1 MVKSFARDMLVYL
14 PTKLLPALTG
24 LITTPILTRIFLP
37 DEYGDWAL
45 AVGVTDFLFALA
57 MSGIGTA
64 ALRFFPAY
72 KAKSN
77 LAGFFSNV
85 LAMTALVAGGTS
97 VLSAL
102 GLLFLKGQIA
112 NTLYPLLWISI
123 SIFAVNSF
131 YTIFMEVLR
140 IQQKSGL
147 YTRLNLTNYYGSLV
161 LGLVFVLAFSL
172 RIEGLMYGA
181 LLIQLVAIPLLVRAT
196 MQGVKV
202 SSSLVDTSSMAVIWA
217 FAWPLAFG
225 NTAFWGLRL
234 SDRFVIEFFRPGIE
248 VGLYA
253 AVYNIS
259 DRTINLVVTL
269 FLMSLG
275 PTVAN
280 SWENQGREKTEQLLT
295 RLTRLFLLICLP
307 ITVGLTSLAL
317 PFVTLL
323 TGEAY
328 HEGYR
333 IVGFVAFSTF
343 AWGLSRIA
351 CWGLILNNKTLQFA
365 INQLLAGALN
375 IGLNLL
381 LVPVYGYTV
390 AAVTTLIGYILL
402 LALQAYS
409 SRKYLTWKVPLG
421 TLLRIGG
428 AALLMGIAVY
438 GTNALDLGNTDFIPT
453 LGKIALG
460 TLIYTGALWV
470 FGEITVSEKE
480 MAKRYFLKLIWRE
493 K

>member
-1 MVKSFARDMLVYL
+1 MLIYL
-14 PTKLLPALTG
+14 PTKVLPALTG

-37 DEYGDWAL
+37 EEYGDWAL
-45 AVGVTDFLFALA
+45 ALGVTDFLFAIA

-72 KAKSN
+72 KAKDTLN
-77 LAGFFSNV
+77 GFFSNV
-85 LAMTALVAGGTS
+85 LAMTAAVAGGMGILAA
-97 VLSAL
+97 VGLAL
-102 GLLFLKGQIA
+102 FRGRIDAALF
-112 NTLYPLLWISI
+112 PLLRISI
-123 SIFAVNSF
+123 LIFAVNSF

-147 YTRLNLTNYYGSLV
+147 YTRLNLTNYYGGLI
-161 LGLVFVLAFSL
+161 LGLIFVLAFGL
-172 RIEGLMYGA
+172 RIEGLMYGTV
-181 LLIQLVAIPLLVRAT
+181 LVHFFAIPLLIRTTMRGVRVGANLLD
-196 MQGVKV
+196 
-202 SSSLVDTSSMAVIWA
+202 SSSMATIWA
-217 FAWPLAFG
+217 FAWPLTFG

-248 VGLYA
+248 VGLYS

-259 DRTINLVVTL
+259 DRTINLAVTL

-280 SWENQGREKTEQLLT
+280 SWETQGRENTERLLA

-317 PFVTLL
+317 PFITLL

-351 CWGLILNNKTLQFA
+351 CWGLILNNKTLRFA
-365 INQLLAGALN
+365 MNQLLAGALN
-375 IGLNLL
+375 IARV
-381 LVPVYGYTV
+381 VPHSGQRTHWP
-390 AAVTTLIGYILL
+390 G
-402 LALQAYS
+402 
-409 SRKYLTWKVPLG
+409 VPNPA
-421 TLLRIGG
+421 R
-428 AALLMGIAVY
+428 
-438 GTNALDLGNTDFIPT
+438 
-453 LGKIALG
+453 
-460 TLIYTGALWV
+460 
-470 FGEITVSEKE
+470 S
-480 MAKRYFLKLIWRE
+480 
-493 K
+493 

>member
-1 MVKSFARDMLVYL
+1 
-14 PTKLLPALTG
+14 
-24 LITTPILTRIFLP
+24 
-37 DEYGDWAL
+37 
-45 AVGVTDFLFALA
+45 
-57 MSGIGTA
+57 
-64 ALRFFPAY
+64 
-72 KAKSN
+72 
-77 LAGFFSNV
+77 
-85 LAMTALVAGGTS
+85 
-97 VLSAL
+97 
-102 GLLFLKGQIA
+102 
-112 NTLYPLLWISI
+112 
-123 SIFAVNSF
+123 
-131 YTIFMEVLR
+131 
-140 IQQKSGL
+140 
-147 YTRLNLTNYYGSLV
+147 
-161 LGLVFVLAFSL
+161 
-172 RIEGLMYGA
+172 
-181 LLIQLVAIPLLVRAT
+181 
-196 MQGVKV
+196 
-202 SSSLVDTSSMAVIWA
+202 MAVIWA

-269 FLMSLG
+269 FLDEFGSDSGKFVGKSRPAKKQNNCL
-275 PTVAN
+275 PD
-280 SWENQGREKTEQLLT
+280 LPI
-295 RLTRLFLLICLP
+295 LFLLICLP

-333 IVGFVAFSTF
+333 IVGFVAFLLLPGDYPVLRVG
-343 AWGLSRIA
+343 A
-351 CWGLILNNKTLQFA
+351 LISNNKTLQFA

-438 GTNALDLGNTDFIPT
+438 GTNALDCRYVSRPWV
-453 LGKIALG
+453 KIAL
-460 TLIYTGALWV
+460 AH
-470 FGEITVSEKE
+470 
-480 MAKRYFLKLIWRE
+480 
-493 K
+493 

>member
-1 MVKSFARDMLVYL
+1 
-14 PTKLLPALTG
+14 
-24 LITTPILTRIFLP
+24 
-37 DEYGDWAL
+37 
-45 AVGVTDFLFALA
+45 

-77 LAGFFSNV
+77 LSGFFSNV
-85 LAMTALVAGGTS
+85 LAMTAVVAGGTS

-161 LGLVFVLAFSL
+161 LGLVFVLAFGL

-409 SRKYLTWKVPLG
+409 SLKYLTWKVPLE

-438 GTNALDLGNTDFIPT
+438 GTNALDLGNTDLIPT

-470 FGEITVSEKE
+470 FGEITVSEKDI
-480 MAKRYFLKLIWRE
+480 AKRYFLKLIRRE

>member
-1 MVKSFARDMLVYL
+1 MLIYL
-14 PTKLLPALTG
+14 PTKVLPALTG

-37 DEYGDWAL
+37 EEYGDWAL
-45 AVGVTDFLFALA
+45 ALGVTDFLFAIA

-72 KAKSN
+72 KVKDN
-77 LAGFFSNV
+77 LNAFFSNV
-85 LAMTALVAGGTS
+85 LAMTAAVAGGMS
-97 VLSAL
+97 ILAVVGLAL
-102 GLLFLKGQIA
+102 FRGRIDAALF
-112 NTLYPLLWISI
+112 PLLWISI
-123 SIFAVNSF
+123 LIFAVNSF

-140 IQQKSGL
+140 VQQKSGL
-147 YTRLNLTNYYGSLV
+147 FTKLNLTNYYGGLI
-161 LGLVFVLAFSL
+161 LGLIFVLAFGL
-172 RIEGLMYGA
+172 RIEGLMYGTV
-181 LLIQLVAIPLLVRAT
+181 LVQIFAIPLLIRAT
-196 MQGVKV
+196 MQGVRV
-202 SSSLVDTSSMAVIWA
+202 GANLLDSSSMTAIWA

-248 VGLYA
+248 VGLYS

-259 DRTINLVVTL
+259 DRTINLAVML

-280 SWENQGREKTEQLLT
+280 TWETQGRENTERLLA

-307 ITVGLTSLAL
+307 VTVGLTSLAL
-317 PFVTLL
+317 PFITLL

-328 HEGYR
+328 HEAYR

-351 CWGLILNNKTLQFA
+351 CWGLILNNRTFRFA
-365 INQLLAGALN
+365 MNQLLAGALN
-375 IGLNLL
+375 IVLNIL
-381 LVPVYGYTV
+381 LVPVYGYAV
-390 AAVTTLIGYILL
+390 AAVTTLIGYTLL
-402 LALQAYS
+402 LVLQAHA
-409 SRKYLTWKVPLG
+409 SRNYLTWKLPLG
-421 TLLRIGG
+421 SLLRVGG
-428 AALLMGIAVY
+428 AALVMGAAVF
-438 GTNALDLGNTDFIPT
+438 GMNALDVGNTNLIPT

-460 TLIYTGALWV
+460 ASVYAAALWA
-470 FGEITVSEKE
+470 FGEITAEEKG
-480 MAKRYFLKLIWRE
+480 MAKRFLLKLTRRE

>member
-1 MVKSFARDMLVYL
+1 MLVYL
-14 PTKLLPALTG
+14 PTKVLPALTG

-77 LAGFFSNV
+77 LGAFFTNV
-85 LAMTALVAGGTS
+85 FAMTALAAGGMS
-97 VLSAL
+97 ILSAA
-102 GLLFLKGQIA
+102 GLLFFRGRIA
-112 NTLYPLLWISI
+112 ETLFPLLWVSVL
-123 SIFAVNSF
+123 IFAVNSF

-140 IQQKSGL
+140 VQQKSGL
-147 YTRLNLTNYYGSLV
+147 FTRLNLANYYGGLILGLILV
-161 LGLVFVLAFSL
+161 LVFGL
-172 RIEGLMYGA
+172 RIEGLMYGT
-181 LLIQLVAIPLLVRAT
+181 LLVQMIAIPLLIRAT
-196 MQGVKV
+196 MRGVRV
-202 SSSLVDTSSMAVIWA
+202 GADLLDPSSMTAIWT

-248 VGLYA
+248 VGLYS

-269 FLMSLG
+269 FLMGLG

-280 SWENQGREKTEQLLT
+280 AWETQGREKTEYLLT
-295 RLTRLFLLICLP
+295 RLTRLFLIIGLP
-307 ITVGLTSLAL
+307 ITVGLTGLAL

-343 AWGLSRIA
+343 TWGLSRIA
-351 CWGLILNNKTLQFA
+351 CWGLLLNNKTLQFA
-365 INQLLAGALN
+365 LNQLLAGALN

-381 LVPVYGYTV
+381 FVPAYGYAV
-390 AAVTTLIGYILL
+390 AAVTTLIGYVLL
-402 LALQAYS
+402 LALQART
-409 SRKYLTWKVPLG
+409 SRPYLTWKIPAG
-421 TLLRIGG
+421 TLLRAVGAVSVMGG
-428 AALLMGIAVY
+428 VLYGLNYMDGGSVALL
-438 GTNALDLGNTDFIPT
+438 PT
-453 LGKIALG
+453 LVKIGLGALVY
-460 TLIYTGALWV
+460 IGALWLL
-470 FGEITVSEKE
+470 GEITTEEKG
-480 MAKRYFLKLIWRE
+480 MAKRFLLQLNRRAQ
-493 K
+493 

>member
-1 MVKSFARDMLVYL
+1 MTKSFVRDMLIYL
-14 PTKLLPALTG
+14 PTKVLPALTG

-37 DEYGDWAL
+37 EEYGDWAL
-45 AVGVTDFLFALA
+45 ALGVTDFLFAIA

-72 KAKSN
+72 KAKDN
-77 LAGFFSNV
+77 LNGFFSNV
-85 LAMTALVAGGTS
+85 LAMTAAVAGGIGILAA
-97 VLSAL
+97 VGLAL
-102 GLLFLKGQIA
+102 FRGRIDTALF
-112 NTLYPLLWISI
+112 PLLKISI
-123 SIFAVNSF
+123 LIFAVNSF
-131 YTIFMEVLR
+131 YTIFMEILR

-147 YTRLNLTNYYGSLV
+147 FTRLNLTNYYGGLI
-161 LGLVFVLAFSL
+161 LGLVFVLAFGL
-172 RIEGLMYGA
+172 RIEGLMYGTV
-181 LLIQLVAIPLLVRAT
+181 LVQIFAIPLLIRAT
-196 MQGVKV
+196 MRGVQV
-202 SSSLVDTSSMAVIWA
+202 GANLLDSSSMAVIWA

-225 NTAFWGLRL
+225 NTAFWALRL

-248 VGLYA
+248 VGLYS

-295 RLTRLFLLICLP
+295 KLTRLFLLICLP

-317 PFVTLL
+317 PFITLL

-351 CWGLILNNKTLQFA
+351 CWGLILNNKTLRFA
-365 INQLLAGALN
+365 MNQLFAGALN
-375 IGLNLL
+375 IGLNIL
-381 LVPVYGYTV
+381 LVPVYGYAV
-390 AAVTTLIGYILL
+390 AAVTTLGGYTLL
-402 LALQAYS
+402 LVLQAHA
-409 SRKYLTWKVPLG
+409 SRDYLTWKLPLG
-421 TLLRIGG
+421 TLFRVGG
-428 AALLMGIAVY
+428 AGLLMGAAVF
-438 GTNALDLGNTDFIPT
+438 GANALDVGNTDLIPT

-460 TLIYTGALWV
+460 ASVYAAALWA
-470 FGEITVSEKE
+470 FGEITAEEKS
-480 MAKRYFLKLIWRE
+480 MAKRFLLKLTRRE